1 MNLFSTILA
10 VNFVLLWC
18 QFEHSQQQ
26 KNVSGCQSLFAK
38 IIFHPEVLLNAV
50 QLRSPPA
57 ALVHCALILN
67 IDEWKIL
74 KIPRIPAA
82 NSLLPHFRASVL
94 HKSLHLKY
102 YHSMQQDSES
112 LSSLRE
118 IITSRGIDWNT
129 CFDFN
134 WYLAL
139 WHVSLGCVTWSRGDT
154 LHSWHSWHCHNSWLW
169 LINWCW
175 SVTHEA
181 PVSPG
186 VPIVSDVT
194 TPVTVSIT
202 DSGMRSGIDPLFITQ
217 HPNPQWDIWKR
228 WLFGESRVSVVTLA
242 WRLSLTLQ
250 RWQQRPIIP
259 STIWGAQCQKK
270 SLYLTHLNFKFENLW
285 EEAVQTRRKP
295 FLCVKFKC

>member
-26 KNVSGCQSLFAK
+26 KKVSGCQSLFAK

-82 NSLLPHFRASVL
+82 NSLLPHFRASVYTNL
-94 HKSLHLKY
+94 FTLSIIIACSNIRSH
-102 YHSMQQDSES
+102 YHHY
-112 LSSLRE
+112 RE

-129 CFDFN
+129 CFDFITDF
-134 WYLAL
+134 
-139 WHVSLGCVTWSRGDT
+139 WHCDTCHAAVSRG
-154 LHSWHSWHCHNSWLW
+154 HA
-169 LINWCW
+169 
-175 SVTHEA
+175 VTHYTRDIRDIVTIA
-181 PVSPG
+181 GCGSLTGAGQWHMRPWCPLVSPLCL
-186 VPIVSDVT
+186 IVT

-202 DSGMRSGIDPLFITQ
+202 DSGMRSGIDPLFITNT
-217 HPNPQWDIWKR
+217 PTLNEIFERDGCLER
-228 WLFGESRVSVVTLA
+228 VVSVSSPWPGDYPPHPPEMT
-242 WRLSLTLQ
+242 SHNT
-250 RWQQRPIIP
+250 
-259 STIWGAQCQKK
+259 AQA
-270 SLYLTHLNFKFENLW
+270 T
-285 EEAVQTRRKP
+285 EANYTKHNMRSSMSEKA
-295 FLCVKFKC
+295 FI